1 MSRKEISFSA
11 SGGTQL
17 RGVLYLPEQDTPCA
31 GVVMAHGFSAV
42 KEMCLP
48 DLAEFLSVS
57 GLAVLLYDHRN
68 LGESGGDTRQEIN
81 PWAQTIDYQHALAWM
96 AAHPQVDSGRLAV
109 YGRSFSGG
117 EVLVLGS
124 VDATIRA
131 VVANAPLAG
140 LPGTDYRDTAHA
152 WSKIRDA
159 LAAPGPEALSR
170 SAQAPPMELAVVD
183 DPEGSTRP
191 AFLPQEE
198 AAAWFL
204 RHGGSVKSTWRNEVT
219 LANAFDCDPP
229 FDPGQ
234 CIAHLQAPLLMVVA
248 TEDRLALTSVALDAF
263 ARAPEPKQLEMVS
276 GDHFVAYEGVA
287 FTQVATVVR
296 DFLHRHLAAE

>member
-1 MSRKEISFSA
+1 MSRREISFAA

-17 RGVLYLPEQDTPCA
+17 RGFLYLPEQEAPSP

-48 DLAEFLSVS
+48 DLAELLSAS

-68 LGESGGDTRQEIN
+68 LGESEGEPRQEIN
-81 PWAQTIDYQHALAWM
+81 PWAQTVDYQHALAWLGNR
-96 AAHPQVDSGRLAV
+96 PEVDSSRLGV
-109 YGRSFSGG
+109 YGSSFSGG

-124 VDATIRA
+124 VDASIRA

-140 LPGTDYRDTAHA
+140 MPGTDYRDTALV
-152 WSKIRDA
+152 WTKMRDR
-159 LAAPGPEALSR
+159 LADPGPKALSR
-170 SAQAPPMELAVVD
+170 RPVATPMELAVVAGPD
-183 DPEGSTRP
+183 GSPRP

-204 RHGGSVKSTWRNEVT
+204 RHGGGAKSTWRNDVT

-234 CIAHLQAPLLMVVA
+234 RVAHLQAPLLMVVA

-276 GDHFVAYEGVA
+276 GDHFVAYEGAA
-287 FTQVATVVR
+287 FTQVAAVVR
-296 DFLHRHLAAE
+296 DFLHRHLATG

>member
-1 MSRKEISFSA
+1 
-11 SGGTQL
+11 
-17 RGVLYLPEQDTPCA
+17 
-31 GVVMAHGFSAV
+31 MAHGFSAV

-48 DLAEFLSVS
+48 DLAEFLSAS

-68 LGESGGDTRQEIN
+68 LGESEGEPRQEIN
-81 PWAQTIDYQHALAWM
+81 PWAQTVDYQYALEWLGDR
-96 AAHPQVDSGRLAV
+96 PEVDPDQLGV
-109 YGRSFSGG
+109 YGSSFSGG

-124 VDATIRA
+124 VDAKIRA

-140 LPGTDYRDTAHA
+140 MPGTDYRDTAIGWA
-152 WSKIRDA
+152 TIRDRLVDTA
-159 LAAPGPEALSR
+159 SHALSR
-170 SAQAPPMELAVVD
+170 CPAATPMELSVVAG
-183 DPEGSTRP
+183 PEGSTRP

-204 RHGGSVKSTWRNEVT
+204 RHGGGEKSTWRNEVT
-219 LANAFDCDPP
+219 LTNAFDCDPP

-234 CIAHLQAPLLMVVA
+234 CIAHLRAPMLMVVA

-276 GDHFVAYEGVA
+276 GDHFVAYEGTA
-287 FTQVATVVR
+287 FAQVAPVVR
-296 DFLHRHLAAE
+296 DFFHRYLGSQASTDSV